1 MSSEIYELMK
11 RTDEGAV
18 VEKAHRRPRFVE
30 DCVRESIRGVIDR
43 FPELSER
50 HFVYARQENLETI
63 HQHNVVAERFG
74 LLGELRREEA
84 SGEPSPHHVSTR
96 EWLDGRA

>member
-1 MSSEIYELMK
+1 MAAS
-11 RTDEGAV
+11 
-18 VEKAHRRPRFVE
+18 RRLKPPSRYAA
-30 DCVRESIRGVIDR
+30 DR
-43 FPELSER
+43 LAAAARSER

-63 HQHNVVAERFG
+63 HQHNVTAERFG
-74 LLGELRREEA
+74 LLGEIRREEA